1 MPLFD
6 RRSAVLGGLAA
17 AAGLGNLALYPAVGH
32 STEQD
37 DSKALMT
44 APSLGENW
52 IGQADA
58 PVTMIE
64 YASTACGH
72 CADFH
77 ANTFPALKR
86 DYIDTG
92 NLRFSLREFPLDEAS
107 LAAFMLARCTPGG
120 DYLGMV
126 DVLFAKQASWAKDNP
141 KSELLNIAKHAGF
154 TQESFDTC
162 MQNNT
167 VANGI
172 LETRNHASL
181 KLGVDATPTFFI
193 NGQKIS
199 GSKPTHYFQ
208 KLLDALLS

>member
-1 MPLFD
+1 MTLLD
-6 RRSAVLGGLAA
+6 RRSAVLGGLAV
-17 AAGLGNLALYPAVGH
+17 AAGAGSATLCPSIGH
-32 STEQD
+32 SSAQD
-37 DSKALMT
+37 EAETLMT
-44 APSLGENW
+44 APSLGESW
-52 IGQADA
+52 IGRADA

-77 ANTFPALKR
+77 VNTFPELKR
-86 DYIDTG
+86 EYIDSG
-92 NLRFSLREFPLDEAS
+92 KVRFSLREFPLDEAS
-107 LAAFMLARCTPGG
+107 LAAFMLARCAPGG

-126 DVLFAKQASWAKDNP
+126 DVLFEKQASWAKDNP
-141 KSELLNIAKHAGF
+141 KVELLNIAKLAGF

-199 GSKPTHYFQ
+199 GSKPVHYFQ